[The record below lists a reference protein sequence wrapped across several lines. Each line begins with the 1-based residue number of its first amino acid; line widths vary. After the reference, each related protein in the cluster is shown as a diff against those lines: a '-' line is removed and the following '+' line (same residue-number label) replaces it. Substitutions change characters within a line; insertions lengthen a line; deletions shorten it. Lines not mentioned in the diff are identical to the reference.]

1 MMARMFLTIF
11 LIICIGVEAQERD
24 PKWAKKLNDV
34 LQVRDSLIEKI
45 ETLKKRP
52 LTDQNVEGFIT
63 FLENFSSQFNGIDN
77 LDFTK
82 VENNRKLLMQL
93 LNQPEE
99 PKVKKYFRSKNLTV
113 NYTER
118 GLGFV
123 LKTLKGYY
131 DYQCVQMVLSPP
143 QTRVA
148 ERPVPFEA
156 ICTPVNEDLRGH
168 HTSNFSIAKICINA
182 EKCTGEKTPHPFG
195 DRTGTSTKNAC
206 KADNSCDVLNAIPM
220 MGALLWYKIS
230 DFIARSFCSNSLTA
244 RPFKNALKTDL
255 KEIDTMINLMIAY
268 SSTLNWNTFFDRAIQ
283 KNAFSNLTRAM
294 SMFGKRGKS
303 LEIVSFACSKLKANT
318 DVCTVGNIYPI
329 YVSLKKLKKDRTKPH
344 RIRDLRVFSNINH
357 QKMLK
362 LQRNDLAQMNI
373 IGNMKRNDKNLRKKL
388 STYFREVAN
397 YDKGIAQADVNF
409 ISKKLK
415 QFNNSAASLTKKVG
429 NDMKDVLQATKTA
442 LDIQVA
448 DKTINLLL
456 TIFRDTWNPFKL
468 LFGGGDANDKTA
480 EFANSLQERARGKA
494 LIQNLE
500 KVLSDTSALA
510 KKFLNNSAQI
520 SNLTRMVNAI
530 KRNNIDK
537 LDTDAAKFIKAFDDY
552 SPKVDKSDLA
562 KNDALLSSFKDT
574 ACGLLFGMQGV
585 LVSGVQGRV
594 GGNLLCEKLQ
604 GTLAEFSTLR
614 ENIFDFQ
621 FNLVNAL
628 ARVVRGNV
636 ANKLAKSIGSSNL
649 LDDSKMMLGF
659 LMTQY
664 RLQSHASFYCNKL
677 EYLNQGRKINECA
690 KPGFFSKHD
699 LTTLVAYRPDSAYHE
714 DERFVYIP
722 TRPQFNGDK
731 GFIDLPALK
740 ESNTVIFRLPAN
752 RTWLRKYN
760 WLARGEKLA
769 PFVKSFKL
777 YLPLKQY
784 KTGREREF
792 SRTQIHLKSVAGSSF
807 DGSAKLAY
815 YLPPKYDEYKTKYI
829 EGYSRSQCPSGKE
842 IDNPYSLCDNLPKIC
857 DTSQTVPQSCP
868 STQALRPT
876 ILSTWNLTI
885 TKGSGARDLLW
896 GSNSPNPATNLL
908 IIGKVQLCF
917 TLSSN
922 RRQFLSQQR
931 DTGALPSKCCTDNTY
946 RLDWKKTNCV
956 PCPSKPTNSV
966 SKLGGYY
973 CEK

>member
-1 MMARMFLTIF
+1 MMARMFLIIF

-34 LQVRDSLIEKI
+34 LQVRDSLIGKI

-63 FLENFSSQFNGIDN
+63 FLENVSSQFNGIDN

-82 VENNRKLLMQL
+82 VENNRKLLVRL
-93 LNQPEE
+93 LNQPKE

-143 QTRVA
+143 QTRVV

-156 ICTPVNEDLRGH
+156 ICTPVNEDLRRY

-344 RIRDLRVFSNINH
+344 RIRDLRIFSNINH
-357 QKMLK
+357 QKMLE

-373 IGNMKRNDKNLRKKL
+373 LGNMKRNDKNLRKKL
-388 STYFREVAN
+388 STYFRKVAN

-442 LDIQVA
+442 PSSRQ
-448 DKTINLLL
+448 
-456 TIFRDTWNPFKL
+456 
-468 LFGGGDANDKTA
+468 ND
-480 EFANSLQERARGKA
+480 
-494 LIQNLE
+494 
-500 KVLSDTSALA
+500 
-510 KKFLNNSAQI
+510 
-520 SNLTRMVNAI
+520 
-530 KRNNIDK
+530 
-537 LDTDAAKFIKAFDDY
+537 
-552 SPKVDKSDLA
+552 
-562 KNDALLSSFKDT
+562 
-574 ACGLLFGMQGV
+574 
-585 LVSGVQGRV
+585 
-594 GGNLLCEKLQ
+594 
-604 GTLAEFSTLR
+604 
-614 ENIFDFQ
+614 
-621 FNLVNAL
+621 
-628 ARVVRGNV
+628 
-636 ANKLAKSIGSSNL
+636 
-649 LDDSKMMLGF
+649 
-659 LMTQY
+659 
-664 RLQSHASFYCNKL
+664 
-677 EYLNQGRKINECA
+677 
-690 KPGFFSKHD
+690 
-699 LTTLVAYRPDSAYHE
+699 
-714 DERFVYIP
+714 
-722 TRPQFNGDK
+722 
-731 GFIDLPALK
+731 
-740 ESNTVIFRLPAN
+740 
-752 RTWLRKYN
+752 
-760 WLARGEKLA
+760 
-769 PFVKSFKL
+769 
-777 YLPLKQY
+777 
-784 KTGREREF
+784 
-792 SRTQIHLKSVAGSSF
+792 
-807 DGSAKLAY
+807 
-815 YLPPKYDEYKTKYI
+815 
-829 EGYSRSQCPSGKE
+829 
-842 IDNPYSLCDNLPKIC
+842 
-857 DTSQTVPQSCP
+857 
-868 STQALRPT
+868 
-876 ILSTWNLTI
+876 
-885 TKGSGARDLLW
+885 
-896 GSNSPNPATNLL
+896 
-908 IIGKVQLCF
+908 
-917 TLSSN
+917 
-922 RRQFLSQQR
+922 
-931 DTGALPSKCCTDNTY
+931 
-946 RLDWKKTNCV
+946 
-956 PCPSKPTNSV
+956 
-966 SKLGGYY
+966 
-973 CEK
+973 